1 MASAAKH
8 PLTGKVALVTGATRG
23 IGKGIALQLCQ
34 AGARVY
40 VTGRTLKP
48 KGDGC
53 GGSLQ
58 ETVEEM
64 TARGA
69 GVGRGEGIQCDHS
82 QDADIEEL
90 FARIASENDGQLD
103 ILVNNA
109 YSAVNVI
116 GAQMGVP
123 FYNQPMSTWDEV
135 NNVGLRNH
143 YLCTVRAAKLMV
155 PRGTGLIVNV
165 SSFGGLRYLF
175 NIPYGV
181 GKEAC
186 DRMMVDC
193 AVELRKAGVA
203 CISLWPGAV
212 RTEQIMYNLDHGKFG
227 GGDNAGEGFGDL
239 KTKDMVKAFQ
249 NGESTEFA
257 GKCLVALAADP
268 KLMTK
273 SGRIHMTSEL
283 ACEYGLYD
291 DDGSQPMSIRSI
303 KSGLDHLGGVFAVVA
318 KFVPSWIKIPYWV
331 LHLGGN
337 KF

>member
-1 MASAAKH
+1 MASAMKH
-8 PLTGKVALVTGATRG
+8 PLKGKVALVTGATRG

-40 VTGRTLKP
+40 VTGRTLQP
-48 KGDGC
+48 TGDGC
-53 GGSLQ
+53 GGSLR

-64 TARGA
+64 EARGA
-69 GVGRGEGIQCDHS
+69 GVGRGEGIRCDHS
-82 QDADIEEL
+82 QDLDIEKL
-90 FARIASENDGQLD
+90 FERIASENEGRLD

-123 FYNQPMSTWDEV
+123 FYEQPLSTWDAV
-135 NNVGLRNH
+135 NHVGLRNH
-143 YLCTVRAAKLMV
+143 YICTVRAAQLMV
-155 PRGTGLIVNV
+155 PRGSGLIVNV

-186 DRMMVDC
+186 DRMMKDC
-193 AVELRKAGVA
+193 AVELRRAGVA

-212 RTEQIMYNLDHGKFG
+212 KTEQIMYNLDHGRFG
-227 GGDNAGEGFGDL
+227 NGEGAGAGFGDL
-239 KTKDMVKAFQ
+239 KTQDMVKAFEQ
-249 NGESTEFA
+249 GESTEFA
-257 GKCLVALAADP
+257 GQCLVALAADP
-268 KLMTK
+268 RLMAKT
-273 SGRIHMTSEL
+273 GRILMTSEL

-291 DDGSQPMSIRSI
+291 SDGRQPASIRSI
-303 KSGLDHLGGVFAVVA
+303 KTGLEHLGGVFAVVA
-318 KFVPSWIKIPYWV
+318 QFVPSWVKIPYWV